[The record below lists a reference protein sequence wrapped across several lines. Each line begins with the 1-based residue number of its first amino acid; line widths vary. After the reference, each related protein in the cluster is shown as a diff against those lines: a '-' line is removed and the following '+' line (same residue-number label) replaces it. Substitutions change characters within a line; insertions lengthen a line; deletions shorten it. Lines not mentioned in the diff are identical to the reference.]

1 MSFHADIK
9 LGVKINNVDYD
20 INVAIPNSAPT
31 NDEPYTFSVTG
42 SADKSGADTNDGDK
56 SSRDQKSGNKGDSDN
71 SLLTVVVGDK
81 GNYFVSVAPPKDILD
96 ATDGT
101 VSDLAVSV
109 NEGDYDVKT
118 GKFAG
123 KDADKDGSA
132 DKSADSAAPDST
144 TSEPAASPESNNPD
158 DKSTGD
164 KSPEPASN
172 SSNANDGAA
181 S

>member
-42 SADKSGADTNDGDK
+42 SADN
-56 SSRDQKSGNKGDSDN
+56 SSDDQSSSDQNSGNKSDN

-123 KDADKDGSA
+123 KDESA

-144 TSEPAASPESNNPD
+144 ASEPAASPESKDPG

-172 SSNANDGAA
+172 SCDTNDGAA

>member
-42 SADKSGADTNDGDK
+42 SADNSSDDK
-56 SSRDQKSGNKGDSDN
+56 SDSDN

-123 KDADKDGSA
+123 KDADKDGSS

-144 TSEPAASPESNNPD
+144 TSEPAASPD

-172 SSNANDGAA
+172 SSDTNDGAA

>member
-42 SADKSGADTNDGDK
+42 SADKSSDDK
-56 SSRDQKSGNKGDSDN
+56 SSSDQNSANKGDSDN

-123 KDADKDGSA
+123 KDADKDE
-132 DKSADSAAPDST
+132 SADSAAPDST
-144 TSEPAASPESNNPD
+144 TSEPAASPD

-172 SSNANDGAA
+172 SSDTNDGAA

>member
-31 NDEPYTFSVTG
+31 NDKPYTFSVTG
-42 SADKSGADTNDGDK
+42 SADSASSDSK
-56 SSRDQKSGNKGDSDN
+56 SSGDQGDSDN

-81 GNYFVSVAPPKDILD
+81 GNYFVSVAPPKDILN

-101 VSDLAVSV
+101 VSDIAVSV
-109 NEGDYDVKT
+109 NEGNYDIKT

-123 KDADKDGSA
+123 KGADEDGNS
-132 DKSADSAAPDST
+132 DKSADSAAPDATASQ
-144 TSEPAASPESNNPD
+144 PAASAN
-158 DKSTGD
+158 DKSSD
-164 KSPEPASN
+164 AH
-172 SSNANDGAA
+172 DGAA